1 MPVLEIPYGEELLVA
16 TGQTSSELEPELRF
30 LLAAKLYEL
39 GRVSAGQAGKLAGM
53 SRLHFLAELGRR
65 GFTVVH
71 LDPDQADVELKGDE
85 PPAGRE

>member
-16 TGQTSSELEPELRF
+16 TGQTASELEPELRF

-39 GRVSAGQAGKLAGM
+39 GRVSGGQAGKLAGM

-71 LDPDQADVELKGDE
+71 LDPDQVEDE
-85 PPAGRE
+85 LRDDPPELH